1 MPSPILVG
9 AVIYDPKVAVIWDS
23 VQAFFAEQGCPID
36 SVFYSNYELMTDAL
50 IQRHIHLAWNS
61 PLAWVDVV
69 RRTQGNCRALAMRD
83 SDRDRITHLLVRRE
97 SGITTIAD
105 LRGKTVATGAKD
117 SPQATLL
124 PLHLL
129 QQHGLLPDQDF
140 TLKRFDVMVGKHGD
154 HMGGE
159 FEALSSLQQGKSEAC
174 AVLDLNWERWKADGT
189 AETQRLAVLASTS
202 RFDHC
207 NFTCLAS
214 FPQEE
219 EQRWTEV
226 LFQMSYENPA
236 HREMMDLEGLQAW
249 LPGRTTGYQDLSEA
263 VSEQHF
269 FEEQRR

>member
-9 AVIYDPKVAVIWDS
+9 AVIYDPKVAVIWDII
-23 VQAFFAEQGCPID
+23 QEFFAEQGCPID
-36 SVFYSNYELMTDAL
+36 YVFYSNYELMTDAL
-50 IQRHIHLAWNS
+50 ILGHIHIAWNS

-69 RRTQGNCRALAMRD
+69 RRTWGNCRALAMRD

-105 LRGKTVATGAKD
+105 LREKTVATGAKD

-129 QQHGLLPDQDF
+129 RQHGLLPDKDF

-159 FEALSSLQQGKSEAC
+159 FEALRSLQRGQSEAC
-174 AVLDLNWERWKADGT
+174 AALDLNWERWKADGT

-214 FPQEE
+214 FPREE
-219 EQRWTEV
+219 EQRWKEV
-226 LFQMSYENPA
+226 LFQMVYENPA
-236 HREMMDLEGLQAW
+236 HREMMDLEGLKAW
-249 LPGRTTGYQDLSEA
+249 LPGRTTGYRDLSEA

-269 FEEQRR
+269 FEEQQR